1 MQQSNQQKYYDEHYS
16 ISEGEAWKTWE
27 PNPVLSSKE
36 ISEFCINSNAQE
48 TVLAV
53 ISGFSPFKSTL
64 DIGCSAGDFIIPI
77 SKASVNSY
85 GVDIVD
91 FSIAW
96 QTVKQQYNNIHCQKL
111 NLDESNLPFNDS
123 SFDLVTMLM
132 VLEHVFDVHH
142 AVKEVS
148 RVLAPSGIAVIQVP
162 NIGYIKNRFD
172 LLLGNLP
179 CTSNTEKK
187 DNKTEWDGQ
196 HLHYF
201 TLSSLNNL
209 LNQHGLAVQKVLC
222 SGKLNTLRSFWTSLL
237 GADLIVIV
245 RKTSD
250 EL

>member
-1 MQQSNQQKYYDEHYS
+1 MTQSNQQKYYDEHYS
-16 ISEGEAWKTWE
+16 ISEEEAWKTWQ

-36 ISEFCINSNAQE
+36 ISEFCINSSPQE
-48 TVLAV
+48 TVLA
-53 ISGFSPFKSTL
+53 IIAAFAPFKSTL
-64 DIGCSAGDFIIPI
+64 DVGCSAGDFIIPI

-91 FSIAW
+91 FSTAW
-96 QTVKQQYNNIHCQKL
+96 ATVSKQFNNIHFLKL

-123 SFDLVTMLM
+123 SLDLVTMMM

-148 RVLAPSGIAVIQVP
+148 RVLVPDGIAVIQVP
-162 NIGYIKNRFD
+162 NIAYIKNRFD

-179 CTSNTEKK
+179 CTSNTEKR

-201 TLSSLNNL
+201 TLQSVKDL
-209 LNQHGLAVQKVLC
+209 LNQHGLVVEKILC
-222 SGKLNTLRSFWTSLL
+222 SGKLNTIRSFWTSLL
-237 GADLIVIV
+237 GANLIVIA

-250 EL
+250 